1 MFARLLSVERQ
12 GLALNVSCQWA
23 ENMVS
28 LAGGPAGGGPAG
40 SYMMPAC
47 VMTNGFAPLTPF
59 AEAPALTPAFTTNE
73 AFFAWED
80 PFDLSL
86 E

>member
-1 MFARLLSVERQ
+1 ML
-12 GLALNVSCQWA
+12 
-23 ENMVS
+23 
-28 LAGGPAGGGPAG
+28 
-40 SYMMPAC
+40 PAC

>member
-12 GLALNVSCQWA
+12 GLALNVSWA
-23 ENMVS
+23 ENMGS
-28 LAGGPAGGGPAG
+28 LAGGPAGGTAG
-40 SYMMPAC
+40 SYMLPAC

>member
-1 MFARLLSVERQ
+1 MGAATAHSVAPAFAMRDIQ
-12 GLALNVSCQWA
+12 
-23 ENMVS
+23 
-28 LAGGPAGGGPAG
+28 
-40 SYMMPAC
+40 AC
-47 VMTNGFAPLTPF
+47 TVNGFAPPTPF